1 MRSAFKKGVE
11 LLSEPES
18 DSVRSQGQSSGNLR
32 ECASEDWEGIGVP
45 KNATQLKP
53 VIDKLMDKAI
63 IIAFWPIPANA
74 MQDLPRGADR
84 EWIKSAKDSIE
95 NLRQEVSDEK
105 ECLEGLLDEIERGAA
120 DRFQEIFNRNR
131 EEN

>member
-1 MRSAFKKGVE
+1 
-11 LLSEPES
+11 
-18 DSVRSQGQSSGNLR
+18 
-32 ECASEDWEGIGVP
+32 
-45 KNATQLKP
+45 
-53 VIDKLMDKAI
+53 
-63 IIAFWPIPANA
+63 
-74 MQDLPRGADR
+74 MQDLPQGADR

-120 DRFQEIFNRNR
+120 DRFQEKFNRNR